1 MPKIHPDHFFTI
13 SLDVLI
19 QILFTAS
26 VIKVESFTQ
35 YYIRQETVRISRFSP
50 IPDYDD
56 ITIILP
62 IQEMDGHL

>member
-1 MPKIHPDHFFTI
+1 MPKIHPDLLFTI
-13 SLDVLI
+13 TLDVHI

-26 VIKVESFTQ
+26 EIKVESFTQ
-35 YYIRQETVRISRFSP
+35 YYIRQETRFSL